1 MGDTN
6 AYPRLGGKDAG
17 YLFEFK
23 EDGVYLTIY
32 PNTADSLLFEL
43 SDMRQILRESGVA
56 NYDVA
61 TLSRTV
67 REASGNAQ
75 KIADPVAVN
84 LEQLEKVGTEY
95 AEASRAGM
103 DGAEET
109 FAKVIVDVSRDK
121 MKATVRYDTKYGTKI
136 PTFEMIMEALQAMKI
151 TVGIDEDEIRRNYT
165 RLKPFVAANGIPPVA
180 GENAYI
186 DRKFDLSEKGRPVV
200 DEYDRV
206 NYKDMNLFVLVKA
219 NETLAIRIPQTKGK
233 PGKNIF
239 GDTVPAQNGRPIPI
253 PAGKNTKV
261 IGENQLVATINGQI
275 VDTGNKIS
283 VDPRLEIQGSV
294 GVGTGNIDF
303 DGTVTITGDVTQG
316 FYVKATGDI
325 EVKGSINGAEVI
337 GRNIVVGGGLTGAE
351 RGKIQSQ
358 ENVTLSFAENAIIE
372 AGGNITIMKFALHST
387 LRAGQRIILEG
398 RQGQLTGGIATAGE
412 EVSARYIGN
421 NAHVVTRVAVGVDPN
436 LQKEYHE
443 VCKNYKEGKK
453 KLLHITQTLNTLAK
467 IDINTLPQS
476 RVDQINALTRSQFP
490 IAGQLKRDEKKIK
503 ELEEKL
509 AEMKHGK
516 VRADDTIFPGVRL
529 SINNVV
535 KNVQEVYRHCTM
547 YLDSNGEVSLG
558 PF

>member
-1 MGDTN
+1 MGDSN
-6 AYPRLGGKDAG
+6 YPKLGGPQSG
-17 YLFEFK
+17 YLFEFR

-56 NYDVA
+56 NYDVPLLA
-61 TLSRTV
+61 RTV
-67 REASGNAQ
+67 REASGEAQ
-75 KIADPVAVN
+75 KIADPVKVS
-84 LEQLEKVGTEY
+84 LEQLDKVGTDD
-95 AEASRAGM
+95 AESGLAGIA
-103 DGAEET
+103 GAEEE
-109 FAKVIVDVSRDK
+109 FARIIVDISRDK
-121 MKATVRYDTKYGTKI
+121 MKATVRYDTKHGTKM
-136 PTFEMIMEALQAMKI
+136 PTIDMVIDAVKAMNI
-151 TVGIDEDEIRRNYT
+151 TYGIDEENIKENFS
-165 RLKPFVAANGIPPVA
+165 RLKPYVAAEGLLPVA
-180 GENAYI
+180 GDNAYI
-186 DRKFDLSEKGRPVV
+186 DRKFDLSEKGRPVMN
-200 DEYDRV
+200 EYDRV
-206 NYKDMNLFVLVKA
+206 DYKNLNLFVLVKA

-239 GDTVPAQNGRPIPI
+239 GETVPAQNGRPIPM

-261 IGENQLVATINGQI
+261 IGENQLVAAINGQI

-283 VDPRLEIQGSV
+283 VDPRLEIQSSV

-303 DGTVTITGDVTQG
+303 DGTVTIMGDVNQG
-316 FYVKATGDI
+316 FFVKATGDI
-325 EVKGSINGAEVI
+325 EIRGSINGAEVI

-358 ENVTLSFAENAIIE
+358 ENVTIAFVENAIIE
-372 AGGNITIMKFALHST
+372 AGGDINIMKFALHST
-387 LRAGQRIILEG
+387 LRAGRRITLEG
-398 RQGQLTGGIATAGE
+398 KQGQLTGGIATAGE
-412 EVSARYIGN
+412 EVIARYIGN
-421 NAHVVTRVAVGVDPN
+421 NANVVTRVAVGIDPN

-443 VCKNYKEGKK
+443 VCKNYKEGRK
-453 KLLHITQTLNTLAK
+453 KLLHITQTLNTLSK

-509 AEMKHGK
+509 AEMRNGK

-529 SINNVV
+529 SINNTV
-535 KNVQEVYRHCTM
+535 KNVQEVYHHCTM
-547 YLDSNGEVSLG
+547 YLDNGEVTLG

>member
-1 MGDTN
+1 MGDSN
-6 AYPRLGGKDAG
+6 YPKLGGPQSG
-17 YLFEFK
+17 YLFEFR

-56 NYDVA
+56 NYDVP
-61 TLSRTV
+61 TLARTV
-67 REASGNAQ
+67 REASGEAQ
-75 KIADPVAVN
+75 KIADPVKVS
-84 LEQLEKVGTEY
+84 LEQLDKVGTDD
-95 AEASRAGM
+95 AESGLAGM
-103 DGAEET
+103 ASAEEE
-109 FAKVIVDVSRDK
+109 FARIIVDISRDK
-121 MKATVRYDTKYGTKI
+121 MKATVRYDTKHGTKM
-136 PTFEMIMEALQAMKI
+136 PTIDMVIDAVKAMNI
-151 TVGIDEDEIRRNYT
+151 TYGIDEESIKENFS
-165 RLKPFVAANGIPPVA
+165 RLKPYVAAEGLLPVA
-180 GENAYI
+180 GDNAYI
-186 DRKFDLSEKGRPVV
+186 DRKFDLSEKGRPVMN
-200 DEYDRV
+200 EYDRV
-206 NYKDMNLFVLVKA
+206 DYKNLNLFVLVKA

-239 GDTVPAQNGRPIPI
+239 GETVPAQNGRPIPM

-261 IGENQLVATINGQI
+261 IGENQLVAAINGQI

-283 VDPRLEIQGSV
+283 VDPRLEIQSSV

-303 DGTVTITGDVTQG
+303 DGTVTIMGDVNQG
-316 FYVKATGDI
+316 FFVKATGDI
-325 EVKGSINGAEVI
+325 EIRGSINGAEVT

-358 ENVTLSFAENAIIE
+358 ENVTIAFVENAIIE
-372 AGGNITIMKFALHST
+372 AGGDINIMKFALHST
-387 LRAGQRIILEG
+387 LRAGRRITLEG
-398 RQGQLTGGIATAGE
+398 KQGQLTGGIATAGE
-412 EVSARYIGN
+412 EVIARYIGN
-421 NAHVVTRVAVGVDPN
+421 NANVVTRVAVGIDPN

-443 VCKNYKEGKK
+443 VCKNYKEGRK
-453 KLLHITQTLNTLAK
+453 KLLHITQTLNTLSK

-509 AEMKHGK
+509 AEMRNGK

-529 SINNVV
+529 SINNIV
-535 KNVQEVYRHCTM
+535 KNVQEVYKHCTM
-547 YLDSNGEVSLG
+547 YLDNGEVTLG

>member
-6 AYPRLGGKDAG
+6 GYPKLGGQDAG
-17 YLFEFK
+17 YLFEFM

-32 PNTADSLLFEL
+32 PNMADSLLFEL
-43 SDMRQILRESGVA
+43 SDMRQILREMGVV
-56 NYDVA
+56 NYDV
-61 TLSRTV
+61 TMLSRTF
-67 REASGNAQ
+67 REASGKAQ
-75 KIADPVAVN
+75 KIAGPTEVN
-84 LEQLEKVGTEY
+84 LERLEKVGTDDAVVSTDDSDLLSNTY
-95 AEASRAGM
+95 A
-103 DGAEET
+103 
-109 FAKVIVDVSRDK
+109 KIIVDVSRDK
-121 MKATVRYDTKYGTKI
+121 MKATVRYDTKNGTKL
-136 PTFEMIMEALQAMKI
+136 PTPEMIIDTLKSMRI
-151 TVGIDEDEIRRNYT
+151 TFGIDEEEIERSCS
-165 RLKPFVAANGIPPVA
+165 RLKPFVAANGQLPVT
-180 GENAYI
+180 GDNAYI

-206 NYKDMNLFVLVKA
+206 NYKDLNLFVLVKA

-239 GDTVPAQNGRPIPI
+239 GETVPAQNGRPIPM
-253 PAGKNTKV
+253 PAGKNTKI
-261 IGENQLVATINGQI
+261 IGENQLVAAINGQI

-303 DGTVTITGDVTQG
+303 DGTVTIMGDVQQG

-325 EVKGSINGAEVI
+325 EIKGSINGAEVT

-358 ENVTLSFAENAIIE
+358 QDVTIAFTENAIIE
-372 AGGNITIMKFALHST
+372 AGGDINIMKFSLHST
-387 LRAGQRIILEG
+387 LRAGKRITLEG

-412 EVSARYIGN
+412 EVLARYIGN
-421 NAHVVTRVAVGVDPN
+421 NANVITRVAVGIDPN

-453 KLLHITQTLNTLAK
+453 KLLHITQTLNTLSK

-509 AEMKHGK
+509 AEMKNGK

-529 SINNVV
+529 SINNIV
-535 KNVQEVYRHCTM
+535 KHVQEVYRHCTM
-547 YLDSNGEVSLG
+547 YLDSNGEVALG

>member
-6 AYPRLGGKDAG
+6 GYPKLGGKDAG

-95 AEASRAGM
+95 AEVSSAGM
-103 DGAEET
+103 DGAEENY
-109 FAKVIVDVSRDK
+109 AKIIVDVSRDK
-121 MKATVRYDTKYGTKI
+121 MKATVRYDTKHGTKT
-136 PTFEMIMEALQAMKI
+136 PTFEMVMETLQSMKI
-151 TVGIDEDEIRRNYT
+151 TVGIDEDEIRRNCT
-165 RLKPFVAANGIPPVA
+165 RLKPFVAANGIPPVT

-186 DRKFDLSEKGRPVV
+186 DRKFDLSKKGRPVV

-239 GDTVPAQNGRPIPI
+239 GETVPAQNGRPIPI
-253 PAGKNTKV
+253 PAGKNTKI

-303 DGTVTITGDVTQG
+303 DGTVLITGDVTQG

-325 EVKGSINGAEVI
+325 EIKGSINGAEVT

-372 AGGNITIMKFALHST
+372 AGGDITIMKFALHST
-387 LRAGQRIILEG
+387 LRAGRRIILEG
-398 RQGQLTGGIATAGE
+398 NQGQLTGGIATAGE

-421 NAHVVTRVAVGVDPN
+421 NANVVTRVAVGVDPN

-529 SINNVV
+529 SINNIV
-535 KNVQEVYRHCTM
+535 KHVQDTYRHCTM

>member
-1 MGDTN
+1 MGN
-6 AYPRLGGKDAG
+6 ANGYPRLGGQDAG

-43 SDMRQILRESGVA
+43 SDMRQLLRESGVA
-56 NYDVA
+56 NYDV
-61 TLSRTV
+61 TMLSRTF
-67 REASGNAQ
+67 REASGKPQ
-75 KIADPVAVN
+75 KIADPVNVTE
-84 LEQLEKVGTEY
+84 EQLGKVGTED
-95 AEASRAGM
+95 ALMSQAGM
-103 DGAEET
+103 DDASENY
-109 FAKVIVDVSRDK
+109 AKIIVDVSRDK
-121 MKATVRYDTKYGTKI
+121 MKATVRYDTKHGTKF
-136 PTFEMIMEALQAMKI
+136 PTAEMILETLSAMKI
-151 TVGIDEDEIRRNYT
+151 TFGIDEEEINRSCT
-165 RLKPFVAANGIPPVA
+165 RFKPFVAANGQPPVT
-180 GENAYI
+180 GDNAYI

-239 GDTVPAQNGRPIPI
+239 GETVPAQNGRPIPM
-253 PAGKNTKV
+253 PAGKNTKI
-261 IGENQLVATINGQI
+261 IGENQLVAAINGQI

-283 VDPRLEIQGSV
+283 VDPRLEIQSSV

-303 DGTVTITGDVTQG
+303 DGTVTIMGDVTQG
-316 FYVKATGDI
+316 FSVKATGDI
-325 EVKGSINGAEVI
+325 EIKGSINGAEVI

-358 ENVTLSFAENAIIE
+358 ENVTLAFVENAVVE
-372 AGGNITIMKFALHST
+372 AGGDITIMKFALHST
-387 LRAGQRIILEG
+387 LRAGKRITLEG
-398 RQGQLTGGIATAGE
+398 KQGQLTGGIATAGE
-412 EVSARYIGN
+412 EVTARYIGN
-421 NAHVVTRVAVGVDPN
+421 NANVITRVAVGIDPN

-529 SINNVV
+529 SINNIV
-535 KNVQEVYRHCTM
+535 KHVQESYKHCSM
-547 YLDSNGEVSLG
+547 YLENDEVTLG

>member
-1 MGDTN
+1 M
-6 AYPRLGGKDAG
+6 
-17 YLFEFK
+17 
-23 EDGVYLTIY
+23 
-32 PNTADSLLFEL
+32 
-43 SDMRQILRESGVA
+43 
-56 NYDVA
+56 
-61 TLSRTV
+61 
-67 REASGNAQ
+67 
-75 KIADPVAVN
+75 
-84 LEQLEKVGTEY
+84 
-95 AEASRAGM
+95 
-103 DGAEET
+103 
-109 FAKVIVDVSRDK
+109 
-121 MKATVRYDTKYGTKI
+121 
-136 PTFEMIMEALQAMKI
+136 
-151 TVGIDEDEIRRNYT
+151 
-165 RLKPFVAANGIPPVA
+165 
-180 GENAYI
+180 
-186 DRKFDLSEKGRPVV
+186 
-200 DEYDRV
+200 
-206 NYKDMNLFVLVKA
+206 
-219 NETLAIRIPQTKGK
+219 
-233 PGKNIF
+233 
-239 GDTVPAQNGRPIPI
+239 
-253 PAGKNTKV
+253 
-261 IGENQLVATINGQI
+261 
-275 VDTGNKIS
+275 
-283 VDPRLEIQGSV
+283 EIQGSV

-358 ENVTLSFAENAIIE
+358 ENVTIAFVENALIE